1 MITQIMIF
9 PLNLGTSNINFET
22 TKYSLE
28 RKGIRIFEKNCFRNF
43 SEKRCVLTLGGP
55 EAKTSHLFLW
65 HVFVNFMEKEH
76 CTKFCCALIRF
87 QEVIKLQ
94 SFVFTISD
102 ATPAN
107 VQNISLLVFFAFF
120 C

>member
-1 MITQIMIF
+1 MEKKIF
-9 PLNLGTSNINFET
+9 Q
-22 TKYSLE
+22 
-28 RKGIRIFEKNCFRNF
+28 NF
-43 SEKRCVLTLGGP
+43 SEKRWVLTLSGP

-76 CTKFCCALIRF
+76 CTKFCCALIKF

-94 SFVFTISD
+94 SFIFSISD
-102 ATPAN
+102 AIPAN